1 MNVTVL
7 YEYKEDNVKDIPL
20 EALCLFVMK
29 EMDCPE
35 SSDVTITFVSDDR
48 IHELNRDYRGID
60 RPTDVLSFEC
70 DNVPFEGEAF
80 DEAHEYELGDIIIAV
95 DVAERQTREYG
106 TTLEQ
111 ELTLLTVHGLLHLMG
126 YDHIE
131 DDDAQIMEAL
141 EDKLI
146 AAWNERNHE

>member
-1 MNVTVL
+1 M
-7 YEYKEDNVKDIPL
+7 I
-20 EALCLFVMK
+20 
-29 EMDCPE
+29 
-35 SSDVTITFVSDDR
+35 
-48 IHELNRDYRGID
+48 
-60 RPTDVLSFEC
+60 
-70 DNVPFEGEAF
+70 
-80 DEAHEYELGDIIIAV
+80 V

-131 DDDAQIMEAL
+131 DDDAQVMEAL

>member
-20 EALCLFVMK
+20 EALSLFVMK

-70 DNVPFEGEAF
+70 DK
-80 DEAHEYELGDIIIAV
+80 AHEYELGDIIIAV

-131 DDDAQIMEAL
+131 DDDAQVMEAL

>member
-7 YEYKEDNVKDIPL
+7 YEYKQDKVKDIPL
-20 EALCLFVMK
+20 EALSLFVLQKMH
-29 EMDCPE
+29 CPE

-48 IHELNRDYRGID
+48 IHALNRDYRGID

-80 DEAHEYELGDIIIAV
+80 DEACEYELGDIIIAV

-111 ELTLLTVHGLLHLMG
+111 EISLLTVHGLLHLMG

-131 DDDAQIMEAL
+131 DDDAEVMEAL
-141 EDKLI
+141 EDRLI